1 GSSSALDSLLGI
13 SKTQPLQYLVSLSVA
28 EQESL
33 LGYQPDHP
41 ENPKVLR
48 IAIIGAPN
56 AGKSTLSNK
65 LLGRKVFAV
74 SKKVHTTRCSAQ
86 GIITDQDTQLVGIL
100 PLTVVFLSSRHNLEK
115 SVVADPWQSMKRAD
129 LVVVLVDVSES
140 FTRNRLHSQVL
151 KCLSQFSQIPSILVL
166 NKVDLLK
173 GKTLLLDLVV
183 KLTEG
188 MVNGKKLEV
197 RSKLSSRSDTP
208 KSSNP
213 LRDSEAPDSRIGW
226 AHFREIFMLAAVN
239 EEEVEM
245 LKTYLLMQA
254 KPGPWEFHSEVLTNQ
269 SPQEICNNIIRE
281 KLLEYLPL
289 EVPYTVLQGGLWEG
303 PGGEL
308 VILQNLLVKK
318 ESHMKMLIGPKGE
331 VINQIVQEAGQDLMN
346 AFLCD
351 VQLKLCVK
359 LKK

>member
-1 GSSSALDSLLGI
+1 PAHWYGSSSALDSLLGI

-197 RSKLSSRSDTP
+197 RSNTIRP
-208 KSSNP
+208 P
-213 LRDSEAPDSRIGW
+213 GSEAPDSRIGW

-289 EVPYTVLQGGLWEG
+289 EVPYTVLQVWEEG